1 MELDLEK
8 FRWKLLWK
16 VAECEGKAIDT
27 VTTQKRVCRWENAE
41 VGGVCRRVK
50 SLSPAIASNYR

>member
-27 VTTQKRVCRWENAE
+27 VTTQ
-41 VGGVCRRVK
+41 
-50 SLSPAIASNYR
+50 